1 MRKHREIFLHSIRMS
16 VQRIR
21 TSVGETGAS
30 SASGH
35 VRHMA
40 IFSV

>member
-1 MRKHREIFLHSIRMS
+1 M
-16 VQRIR
+16 
-21 TSVGETGAS
+21 VGKTGAS

-40 IFSV
+40 IFSMHIKIWSWKTLLVTSLFA